1 MGLHR
6 FEHRAALAYESRM
19 KPSDLTLQRL
29 YNQRLAGT
37 LFESPGDVVQWFLAV
52 QAQDYPGSLW
62 GIGLRLREAT
72 EERVEQAVADR
83 IIVRTWPMRGTL
95 HFVAAADI
103 RWMLQ
108 LLAPRVIAQNARRL
122 LKEYGLDEAV
132 LARSRG
138 LLVRSLRDG
147 KQFTRNA
154 IYRELEAAGIATSGG
169 RGLQILW
176 RLAQEGLICFG
187 TRQGK
192 QHTFTLLD
200 EWLPKSRS
208 PAHDEALEEL
218 TRRYIESH
226 GPATVQDFAWWSGLP
241 AAEAQA
247 GLEMIKAHLEKTV
260 IGEREYW
267 GPPPT
272 SAARE
277 PLRPM
282 HLLPAYDEYTVAYK
296 DRSILLDP
304 PAANRVGVAS
314 TILNPTIVINGRV
327 IGTWKRAVTRGSVVV
342 TALPFAP
349 LGKAEKQAL
358 NEAAGRYGA
367 FLRTPV
373 SLA

>member
-1 MGLHR
+1 
-6 FEHRAALAYESRM
+6 M
-19 KPSDLTLQRL
+19 KPSDLTHQRL

-37 LFESPGDVVQWFLAV
+37 PFERPGEVVQWFLAV

-62 GIGLRLREAT
+62 GIGLRMNEAT

-108 LLAPRVIAQNARRL
+108 LLAPRVIARNSRRL
-122 LKEYGLDEAV
+122 LKEYDLDEAV
-132 LARSRG
+132 FARSRE
-138 LLVRSLRDG
+138 LLARSLRDG
-147 KQFTRNA
+147 KQLTRNA
-154 IYRELEAAGIATSGG
+154 IYRELDAAGIRTAGG

-187 TRQGK
+187 TRQGR
-192 QHTFTLLD
+192 QHTFTLLE

-208 PAHDEALEEL
+208 LARDEALAEL
-218 TRRYIESH
+218 TRRYFGSH

-241 AAEAQA
+241 GAEAQA
-247 GLEMIKAHLEKTV
+247 GLEMIKAHLEKAV
-260 IGEREYW
+260 IGGREYW

-272 SAARE
+272 SASRE
-277 PLRPM
+277 IPQPM

-296 DRSILLDP
+296 DRSDLLDS
-304 PAANRVGVAS
+304 PAAARAGVAS
-314 TILNPTIVINGRV
+314 AILSPTIMINGRV
-327 IGTWKRAVTRGSVVV
+327 IGTWKRAVNKGSVVV

-349 LGKAEKQAL
+349 LGKGEKQAL
-358 NEAAGRYGA
+358 NEAAGRYAA